1 MLVKLAN
8 VGLGFALAVVLARF
22 LGVEGYGQYAFVY
35 AIVSILQIPTKM
47 GLPILIVRET
57 ARADQEGRAGLMR
70 ALWRWAHLL
79 VIGMALVV
87 LTLTF
92 LVINFFGS
100 GIATAEAFFWGLA
113 LIPLIALAGIRGAAL
128 RGLGRVILGQIPE
141 AVLRPLFLLGLLGA
155 ALLFF
160 RQDLTTEMALMLH
173 VMAAALAFVIG
184 ASFLFRHA
192 PQASGGEA
200 IAGQHRAWLLS
211 AGILG
216 ATGSLHM
223 INANLDLV
231 MLGLFRSEAEVG
243 IYKVATTAAGLVV
256 FGLQAINMIIMPQM
270 SRLYAA
276 GDMEALQRL
285 ATTSARWILLAGLF
299 AATVLTLFGNLFI
312 AFIFG
317 RIYETA
323 YPALIILTV
332 GQLFNAAFGSVGVL
346 LNMSGHERD
355 TLIGVAIACSMNI
368 ALNFVLI
375 PPLGILGAAIATAS
389 TLVLWNILLWRKVKK
404 RLDISSL
411 ALSRLMT

>member
-1 MLVKLAN
+1 
-8 VGLGFALAVVLARF
+8 
-22 LGVEGYGQYAFVY
+22 
-35 AIVSILQIPTKM
+35 
-47 GLPILIVRET
+47 
-57 ARADQEGRAGLMR
+57 
-70 ALWRWAHLL
+70 
-79 VIGMALVV
+79 
-87 LTLTF
+87 
-92 LVINFFGS
+92 
-100 GIATAEAFFWGLA
+100 
-113 LIPLIALAGIRGAAL
+113 
-128 RGLGRVILGQIPE
+128 
-141 AVLRPLFLLGLLGA
+141 
-155 ALLFF
+155 
-160 RQDLTTEMALMLH
+160 
-173 VMAAALAFVIG
+173 
-184 ASFLFRHA
+184 
-192 PQASGGEA
+192 
-200 IAGQHRAWLLS
+200 
-211 AGILG
+211 
-216 ATGSLHM
+216 
-223 INANLDLV
+223 
-231 MLGLFRSEAEVG
+231 
-243 IYKVATTAAGLVV
+243 
-256 FGLQAINMIIMPQM
+256 MIIMPQM